1 MATQSKDKETK
12 NRETPAQPI
21 PRRDIEKLL
30 IAAMEDQDEGAST
43 AVDIMLSQGA
53 YHGASDLHLEPW
65 TERMTLRFRIDGML
79 QDIASLPKE
88 YQSRLT
94 ARLKVLADMKVYQ
107 REMPQD
113 GRIDSDQ
120 TSCQLEMRV
129 SSFPTVCGEKMVVR
143 MMGATHDLME
153 LGQLGFPN
161 DITKRLRDL
170 IARPQGTLLLTGP
183 SSSGKTTT
191 IYALLRQIKSRPEAA
206 QHIMTVEDPVE
217 FQLDGV
223 AQAQVNMQTG
233 FTFATALRAMLRQDP
248 EVLVVGEIRDTDTA
262 QIAVQ
267 AGLTGHL
274 VISTIHCGTAPGAFT
289 RLLDMGIE
297 PYLVASSVTG
307 VLSQR
312 LVRMN
317 CANCTAEYTPE
328 PEHIAEFGLE
338 NADMRYYRGT
348 GCSECREIGY
358 RGRTAIGEL
367 ITMRNEYAQ
376 VILEH
381 GTTQRLT
388 EAARQ
393 LKVPTLLD
401 CGLAK
406 VRSGLTTL
414 AEIKRVLPPP
424 DAD

>member
-1 MATQSKDKETK
+1 MSAPQTRGVDSA
-12 NRETPAQPI
+12 PPI
-21 PRRDIEKLL
+21 PRRNIEQLL
-30 IAAMEDQDEGAST
+30 QAALEDPDEGAAT

-65 TERMTLRFRIDGML
+65 QETITLRFRIDGML
-79 QDIASLPKE
+79 QEIASLPKE
-88 YQSRLT
+88 HQ
-94 ARLKVLADMKVYQ
+94 ARLAARIKVLAEMKVYQ
-107 REMPQD
+107 RELPQD
-113 GRIDSDQ
+113 GRIDSDK
-120 TSCQLEMRV
+120 TSCALEMRV
-129 SSFPTVCGEKMVVR
+129 STFPTVCGEKIVVR
-143 MMGATHDLME
+143 YMGATHDLME
-153 LGQLGFPN
+153 VGQLGFPSE
-161 DITKRLRDL
+161 ISQRLRAL
-170 IARPQGTLLLTGP
+170 VARPQGTLLLTGP

-191 IYALLRQIKSRPEAA
+191 IYAMLRHIQGRAEAA

-217 FQLDGV
+217 FQLNGV
-223 AQAQVNMQTG
+223 AQAQVSAQTG

-248 EVLVVGEIRDTDTA
+248 EVLVVGEIRDVETA

-274 VISTIHCGTAPGAFT
+274 VISTIHSGTAAGAFT

-317 CANCTAEYTPE
+317 CANCTAEYTPS
-328 PEHIAEFGLE
+328 PECIAEFGLQDS
-338 NADMRYYRGT
+338 DMRYYRGT
-348 GCSECREIGY
+348 GCADCHEIGY

-367 ITMRNEYAQ
+367 VTMRNEFAQ
-376 VILEH
+376 IILEH

-388 EAARQ
+388 DAARQ
-393 LKVPTLLD
+393 LKVPTLMD
-401 CGLAK
+401 SGLSK

-414 AEIKRVLPPP
+414 EEIQRVLPPP